1 MILKRK
7 AQPRILLVDD
17 EPTNLR
23 VLRHI
28 LQEHYALSFARSGEA
43 ALDLANAEDID
54 LILLD
59 VMMPNM
65 TGIEVCE
72 ELKKNPAT
80 KDIPVIFVTALRDSV
95 DEEKGFEIGAVD
107 YITKPVVPA
116 IVLARV
122 KNHMSLTNVAELHL
136 THLDLMARLGRAA
149 EYKDNETG
157 MHVQRMSRYTREL
170 AIAYGFNEEDANDLM
185 MAAPMHDIG
194 KIGIAD
200 NILLKPG
207 KLTEEEYEIM
217 KTHVEIGAEI
227 LSNPRSHLIELAQTM
242 ALTHHE
248 KWDGSGYPNGLMGE
262 EIPIEG
268 RLIAVADVFDA
279 LTSERPY
286 KKAWSVEDALNYIF
300 DQSGT
305 HFDPALPPL
314 LKSIL
319 PNILD
324 IKDNFSE
331 EMSELN

>member
-1 MILKRK
+1 MIKK
-7 AQPRILLVDD
+7 KTSSRILLVDD

-28 LQEHYALSFARSGEA
+28 LQDHYTLSFARSGEA
-43 ALDLANAEDID
+43 ALELVDKEEID

-65 TGIEVCE
+65 TGIEVCQK
-72 ELKKNPAT
+72 LKQNT
-80 KDIPVIFVTALRDSV
+80 STQDIPVIFVTALRDSV

-122 KNHMSLTNVAELHL
+122 KNHLSLTSVASLHL
-136 THLDLMARLGRAA
+136 THLDLIQRLGRAA

-170 AIAYGFNEEDANDLM
+170 AIAYGFSEDDADDLM

-207 KLTEEEYEIM
+207 KLTEEEYAIM

-227 LSNPRSHLIELAQTM
+227 LSNPRSHLIELARIM

-248 KWDGSGYPNGLMGE
+248 KWDGSGYPNGLAKND
-262 EIPIEG
+262 IPIEG

-279 LTSERPY
+279 LTSKRPY
-286 KKAWSVEDALNYIF
+286 KKAWSTDEAINYLF
-300 DQSGT
+300 EQSGK
-305 HFDPALPPL
+305 HFDPELPPL
-314 LKSIL
+314 LQKTL
-319 PNILD
+319 PKLLK
-324 IKDNFSE
+324 IKDEFSE
-331 EMSELN
+331 ID

>member
-1 MILKRK
+1 MIKK
-7 AQPRILLVDD
+7 KTSSRILLVDD

-28 LQEHYALSFARSGEA
+28 LQDHYTLSFARSGEA
-43 ALDLANAEDID
+43 ALELVDKEEID

-59 VMMPNM
+59 VMMPSM
-65 TGIEVCE
+65 TGIEVCQK
-72 ELKKNPAT
+72 LKQNTST

-122 KNHMSLTNVAELHL
+122 KNHLSLTSVASLHL
-136 THLDLMARLGRAA
+136 THLDLIQRLGRAA

-170 AIAYGFNEEDANDLM
+170 AIAYGFSEDDADDLM

-207 KLTEEEYEIM
+207 KLTEEEYAIM

-227 LSNPRSHLIELAQTM
+227 LSNPRSHLIELARIM

-248 KWDGSGYPNGLMGE
+248 KWDGSGYPNGLAKND
-262 EIPIEG
+262 IPIEG

-279 LTSERPY
+279 LTSKRPY
-286 KKAWSVEDALNYIF
+286 KKAWSTDEAINYLF
-300 DQSGT
+300 EQSGK
-305 HFDPALPPL
+305 HFDPELPPL
-314 LKSIL
+314 LQKTL
-319 PNILD
+319 PKLLK
-324 IKDNFSE
+324 IKDEFSE
-331 EMSELN
+331 ID

>member
-1 MILKRK
+1 MIKK
-7 AQPRILLVDD
+7 KTSSRILLVDD

-28 LQEHYALSFARSGEA
+28 LQDHYTLSFARSGEA
-43 ALDLANAEDID
+43 ALELVDKEEID

-65 TGIEVCE
+65 TGIEVCQK
-72 ELKKNPAT
+72 LKQNAST
-80 KDIPVIFVTALRDSV
+80 QDIPVIFVTALRDSV
-95 DEEKGFEIGAVD
+95 DEEKGFETGAVD

-122 KNHMSLTNVAELHL
+122 KNHLSLTSVASLHL
-136 THLDLMARLGRAA
+136 THLDLIQRLGRAA

-170 AIAYGFNEEDANDLM
+170 AIAYGFSEDYADDLM

-200 NILLKPG
+200 SILLKPG
-207 KLTEEEYEIM
+207 KLTADEYEIM
-217 KTHVEIGAEI
+217 KTHVQIGAEI
-227 LSNPRSHLIELAQTM
+227 LSNPRSHLIKVAQIM
-242 ALTHHE
+242 ALSHHE
-248 KWDGSGYPNGLMGE
+248 KWDGTGYPNGLAQE
-262 EIPIEG
+262 DIPIEG

-286 KKAWSVEDALNYIF
+286 KKAWPIDDAINYIF
-300 DQSGT
+300 EQSGK
-305 HFDPALPPL
+305 HFDPAIPPL
-314 LKSIL
+314 LKKVLPKIL
-319 PNILD
+319 E
-324 IKDNFSE
+324 IKESFSE
-331 EMSELN
+331 TF